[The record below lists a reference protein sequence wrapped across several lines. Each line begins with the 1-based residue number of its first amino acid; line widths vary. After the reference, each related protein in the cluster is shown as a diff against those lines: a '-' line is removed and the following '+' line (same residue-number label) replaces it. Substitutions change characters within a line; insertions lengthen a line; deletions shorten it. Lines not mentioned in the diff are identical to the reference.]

1 MKSHYKK
8 LLELADRTVPGTLK
22 RQCTDVMDPEYGG
35 FPDMGKGFSEP
46 ANVIGTAVNLMVFY
60 YNELSEHHR
69 DEQLLKAAHIAID
82 YGLSK
87 QHKDGTI
94 DLVETNF
101 HCAATIGFSMQRVIP
116 GYRVIKKYNQHTPEE
131 DDFQAK
137 VLHYIEKSAQAMK
150 TGGFHTP
157 NHRWVIASALALC
170 SNELDRPDLLEDIDL
185 YLKEGIDCNEYGE
198 WTERSAGIYNK
209 VNNDG
214 MIIMAEEL
222 GKWELVEHAG
232 RNLYM
237 MFTYLDPDDSLFTMN
252 SHRQDIGKQMY
263 PMRYYENYLMAA
275 HYLDNG
281 HFAYM
286 ADYLF
291 NMVNPYLKDPSPLSW
306 AHIPKCIA
314 RYMLQDFLREEEP
327 EKVKYDWT
335 DYEVFYEDS
344 NIARIRKGDVI
355 TTVIGDNP
363 MFLRFQNGRNQVT
376 FRYAASFFG
385 TEGRFIPG
393 NIEKIDGGYRLH
405 YRSDWGYV
413 RPLGKPDRPVK
424 DGHTNIEH
432 RERVNM
438 QFFEVDIDVF
448 PSDDGIR
455 LELDSRGVENLPCKL
470 EMIFKA
476 GGYFDSAQAQFQAG
490 ENQHI
495 LVKYGSYKYVDG
507 QDTIEVDGA
516 FGNTYYHSQLRGS
529 LPPVDKAFTVYFTDR
544 SPTKRTINISAR

>member
-8 LLELADRTVPGTLK
+8 LLELADRSVPMTLK
-22 RQCTDVMDPEYGG
+22 RQCLDAKDPEYGG
-35 FPDMGKGFSEP
+35 FPDMRKGFSEP
-46 ANVIGTAVNLMVFY
+46 ANVAGSAVNLMVLY
-60 YNELSEHHR
+60 YNEHSKYHR
-69 DEQLLKAAHIAID
+69 NNDLLEAAHLAID

-87 QHKDGTI
+87 QHEDGTT

-101 HCAATIGFSMQRVIP
+101 HCAATIGFAMQGIVP
-116 GYRVIKKYNQHTPEE
+116 GYRIIKKYNQHTAEE

-137 VLHYIEKSAQAMK
+137 VLKYIEQGAKGMK
-150 TGGFHTP
+150 YGGFHTP

-170 SNELDRPDLLEDIDL
+170 SNELGRPDLLDDVDL

-214 MIIMAEEL
+214 MIILAEEL
-222 GKWELVEHAG
+222 GKWELVEHVG

-252 SHRQDIGKQMY
+252 SHRQDLGQQMY

-275 HYLDNG
+275 HYLNNG
-281 HFAYM
+281 NFAYM

-291 NMVNPYLKDPSPLSW
+291 NMVNHYPKDPGPLGW
-306 AHIPKCIA
+306 AHLPKCIS
-314 RYMLQDFLREEEP
+314 RYMLHDFLREEEL
-327 EKVKYDWT
+327 EKTEYDWT
-335 DYEVFYEDS
+335 DYEMFYDDS
-344 NIARIRKGDVI
+344 NIMRKRKGEVL
-355 TTVIGDNP
+355 TTIMGDNP

-376 FRYAASFFG
+376 FRYAACFFG
-385 TEGRFIPG
+385 TKGRFIPKK
-393 NIEKIDGGYRLH
+393 IEKIDGGYRLN

-413 RPLGKPDRPVK
+413 RPLGRPDKPVK

-432 RERVNM
+432 REPVNM
-438 QFFEVDIDVF
+438 QVFDVDINIY
-448 PSDDGIR
+448 PSDSGIR
-455 LELDSRGVENLPCKL
+455 IELDSKGVENLPCKL

-476 GGYFDSAQAQFQAG
+476 GGYFDSDQAQFKAG

-495 LVKYGSYKYVDG
+495 LVKHGGFKYIDG
-507 QDTIEVDGA
+507 QDTIKVDGA
-516 FGNTYYHSQLRGS
+516 FGNTYYHSELRGS
-529 LPPVDKAFTVYFTDR
+529 LPPVDKAFTVFFTDW
-544 SPTKRTINISAR
+544 SPTKRTINISAE